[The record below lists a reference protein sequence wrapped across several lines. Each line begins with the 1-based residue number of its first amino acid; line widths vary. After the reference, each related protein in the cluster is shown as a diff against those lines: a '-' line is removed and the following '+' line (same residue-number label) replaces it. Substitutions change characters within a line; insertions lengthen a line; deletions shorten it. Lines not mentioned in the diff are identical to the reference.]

1 VNYSTYFLLLVLLC
15 VVAPVF
21 GQTNAVAPGDNPEK
35 IRSQLKVVEQLV
47 AADRKND
54 ALKELRSI
62 AGEDLLDPQG
72 FYNIGNAFA
81 RLGESDDA
89 ITAYRK
95 AIAQRKGRYS
105 RALNN
110 LGVVLMREGRWTEAS
125 EALLSALRVENFY
138 YAEASYNLGRL
149 YALQGQR
156 DLAVREWQRA
166 LRTDPDHAAARQA
179 LATGGR
185 DYEVVAAPEPK
196 REKTAGTRPETTT
209 EPRREPVKSE
219 SVVRPRPLTSAKT
232 FVVDPATFNDLQ
244 QARNA
249 RERGKDQEA
258 VLKYRS
264 VISRMGGYFA
274 PANLELSYVLI
285 ELKQSAEALAL
296 LQAVTARDGAR
307 FPISYYHLARLY
319 ELNGDLVL
327 AAKSYDQLTA
337 YFKTSNPQF
346 LLDVSR
352 VREKQGDFNGA
363 LKALEE
369 YLSDAATRGAKPH
382 WSEERLAILRQK
394 ISAAQPKQ

>member
-1 VNYSTYFLLLVLLC
+1 VKYSKYFLPLVLLC
-15 VVAPVF
+15 AVTPVF
-21 GQTNAVAPGDNPEK
+21 AQTTSDNSEK
-35 IRSQLKVVEQLV
+35 IRAQLKVVEQLI
-47 AADRKND
+47 AADRKED
-54 ALKELRSI
+54 ALKELRTI

-81 RLGESDDA
+81 RLGESDGA
-89 ITAYRK
+89 ISAYRK
-95 AIAQRKGRYS
+95 AIAQRQGRYS

-166 LRTDPDHAAARQA
+166 LRVDPEHVAARHA

-185 DYEVVAAPEPK
+185 DYEVVAAPAPK
-196 REKTAGTRPETTT
+196 RERTVSARRETTPQPKP
-209 EPRREPVKSE
+209 EPAKA
-219 SVVRPRPLTSAKT
+219 PRAAASKT
-232 FVVDPATFNDLQ
+232 FVVDPATFSDLQ
-244 QARNA
+244 QARSL

-285 ELKQSAEALAL
+285 ELKQAGEALAL
-296 LQAVTARDGAR
+296 LQALTARDGAR

-319 ELNGDLVL
+319 ELNGDLES
-327 AAKSYDQLTA
+327 AAKNYDQLTA

-369 YLSDAATRGAKPH
+369 YLNDTATRGGKPH
-382 WSEERLAILRQK
+382 WSEERLATLRQK
-394 ISAAQPKQ
+394 ISASNQTK